1 MISQASYAFNHA
13 LKPTGTLKSPSYL
26 SEFGLADEFE
36 QREILS
42 ILYLQLNELD
52 KACSVLSPT
61 NTLRSSTKAS
71 PPLHVQLMKMTLL
84 STIIKQSLRYI
95 DSLSDTQL
103 TTDMQSK
110 EQVLKVH

>member
-1 MISQASYAFNHA
+1 M
-13 LKPTGTLKSPSYL
+13 KPTGSLKSPSYL
-26 SEFGLADEFE
+26 SEFGLKDEFE

-52 KACSVLSPT
+52 RACSVLHPT
-61 NTLRSSTKAS
+61 NTHWALTKVP

-103 TTDMQSK
+103 TVDMQCK